1 MTDGDSAKIARQ
13 TTVAAAALV
22 VGIALVAVA
31 VWARRPR
38 LEPIEVSQQTTYI
51 ITPTRADGW
60 VDYPEAVDW
69 MRRASLD
76 AGGANAAVTLVRA
89 LGRDVLPIGVDRAA
103 LLVRLGIDV
112 AGADASAMP
121 AFKDV
126 KPMSGRPPQE
136 PSPAALEWLQA
147 RCPADA
153 QGSASFGKIMGW
165 LTEVDAAVTDLRTA
179 GQAASLYVPVPR
191 GAAAS
196 GNFDR
201 VNPIRLAD
209 AAAALACHAAM
220 KLLGGLAP
228 ASWSD
233 AEALWRLGQLVARSA
248 TAGEYAVA
256 EAFWKAALIATVDLA
271 ASPATSPEL
280 LSTMQ
285 AALGG
290 KLGFPP
296 ATETWM
302 FHRLEALEANGTP
315 RVPAPGRPPANARS
329 AGGPLARIGT
339 AAKLEAINQEFD
351 AIDVALQTP
360 DPAQRIARVEQAAPT
375 TAAQVGGAAR
385 GMLGVEIQAVSYH
398 RLAVLAVALAR
409 RQRDG
414 GKLPA
419 SLAELASPPKD
430 PGSGGAFI
438 YTVDGGRYRLYGVGG
453 DGRDDHGAPEHDVV
467 VDAREP
473 PPPFAA
479 P

>member
-1 MTDGDSAKIARQ
+1 MTDGDSAKLARQ

-22 VGIALVAVA
+22 VGVALVAVA
-31 VWARRPR
+31 VWTRRPR

-121 AFKDV
+121 ALKDV
-126 KPMSGRPPQE
+126 KPMSGRPPRE
-136 PSPAALEWLQA
+136 PSPAAIEWLQA

-165 LTEVDAAVTDLRTA
+165 LTEVDAAVKDLRTA
-179 GQAASLYVPVPR
+179 AQAASLYVPVPR
-191 GAAAS
+191 GAAAT

-256 EAFWKAALIATVDLA
+256 EVFWKAALIATVDLA

-285 AALGG
+285 AGLGAQARLSARDRDVDVSSPRG
-290 KLGFPP
+290 AGGERNAAGARAREGPRAGRRP
-296 ATETWM
+296 AGA
-302 FHRLEALEANGTP
+302 HRHRREAGSDQ
-315 RVPAPGRPPANARS
+315 PGVRRDRRRAANARS
-329 AGGPLARIGT
+329 RATDRPRRTGRAHDGGAGRRHRPRHARRRDPGRLVPAARVARGRAGPAAARRWQ
-339 AAKLEAINQEFD
+339 AAR
-351 AIDVALQTP
+351 VAGRAGQ
-360 DPAQRIARVEQAAPT
+360 PAQGSRQRRRLHLHGRRRALSAVRRRGRRPRRPRRAR
-375 TAAQVGGAAR
+375 
-385 GMLGVEIQAVSYH
+385 
-398 RLAVLAVALAR
+398 AR
-409 RQRDG
+409 RRR
-414 GKLPA
+414 
-419 SLAELASPPKD
+419 
-430 PGSGGAFI
+430 
-438 YTVDGGRYRLYGVGG
+438 GR
-453 DGRDDHGAPEHDVV
+453 A
-467 VDAREP
+467 
-473 PPPFAA
+473 
-479 P
+479 